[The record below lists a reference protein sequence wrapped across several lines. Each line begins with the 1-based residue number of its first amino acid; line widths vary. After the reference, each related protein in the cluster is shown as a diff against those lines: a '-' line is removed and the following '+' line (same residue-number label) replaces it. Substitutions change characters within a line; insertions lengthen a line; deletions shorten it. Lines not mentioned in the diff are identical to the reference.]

1 VKRLFHFLVLCLP
14 LQALCAAQAQAQS
27 HYPDRPVRV
36 IVPFAAAGPTDVI
49 ARLIA
54 QKLSE
59 SLGKQFYVENAAGA
73 GGNIGMGQAA
83 KARPDGRTLLV
94 VSSSFVLNPSLY
106 AQIPYDPVKSF
117 APVTIAGV
125 SPNVL
130 VVNPS
135 VPAKTIKE
143 LIAWIKA
150 NSDSTSI
157 ANPGVGTT
165 PHLSAELFRL
175 TMGLDVVMVPFGGA
189 APAITSVI
197 GGHTPIA
204 FTAVPPTIPQ
214 IKAGKLRAL
223 AVTSEKRSSAL
234 PEVPTMAEAGL
245 PDQEADTLQGVLVP
259 AGTPQPIIDLL
270 HREIVKIMGMPD
282 VKEKLDALGFEPV
295 ANTPE
300 QFAARIKNEIEKWS
314 KVIRE
319 AHIQTQ

>member
-1 VKRLFHFLVLCLP
+1 VLCLP
-14 LQALCAAQAQAQS
+14 LQVLCAAQAQAQS

-135 VPAKTIKE
+135 VPAKAVKE

-150 NSDSTSI
+150 NSENTSI

-204 FTAVPPTIPQ
+204 FTAMPPTIPQ

-314 KVIRE
+314 KAIRE